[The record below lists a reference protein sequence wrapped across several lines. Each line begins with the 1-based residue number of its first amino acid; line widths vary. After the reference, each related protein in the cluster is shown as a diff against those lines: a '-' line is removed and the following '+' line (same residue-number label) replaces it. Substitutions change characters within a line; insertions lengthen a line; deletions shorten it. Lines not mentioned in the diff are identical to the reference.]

1 MNSNPKLE
9 TIQDRNS
16 VEFTIEERQITD
28 QVSTYYLR
36 LTAADMEFVVN
47 AIHDSQDL
55 LRLLFSVQTLRK
67 ILSIG
72 DPD

>member
-9 TIQDRNS
+9 TIQDKNS

-28 QVSTYYLR
+28 HVNTYYLR
-36 LTAADMEFVVN
+36 LTDADMDFVVD
-47 AIHDSQDL
+47 AIHDFQDP

-72 DPD
+72 NPN